1 MKSKLLLLL
10 AFAIFF
16 IPPSVFAG
24 CTFSVNGAA
33 STVTSSCSFD
43 NNIDGLDAGPGDGT
57 STTNT
62 GELKIA
68 GGTLTILATQEI
80 VLGKLTL
87 TGGSLAIIDGGKLS
101 IGKTLWYID
110 KDRDSYVTSLTPMLS
125 ASMPTGGI
133 RKSFLTPLGIDCN
146 DDDQAGQGIAVP
158 HVFIAH
164 TQCYVDADGDTY
176 TNGLAANTTCLN
188 TGSCATATRASLAS
202 NGATSSPYTAGRLAN
217 AANGTDCGDST
228 SNANNVYAH
237 SGATAYYSV
246 PFLNNSG
253 VSNYDYDCSS
263 GGTAA
268 GEVKDPSQP
277 IYVCNVTGCATHVFT
292 ISNGFAAATACG
304 ATGTWNVYAGAVAG
318 TCTTT
323 VAGAGTTCPAVTT
336 SSVAQKCH

>member
-10 AFAIFF
+10 AFAVFF
-16 IPPSVFAG
+16 VPSSVFAR
-24 CTFSVNGAA
+24 CTFTTNASI

-43 NNIDGLDAGPGDGT
+43 NNIDGLDVGPDGN

-87 TGGSLAIIDGGKLS
+87 TGGALAIIDGGKLS
-101 IGKTLWYID
+101 IGKTLWYVD
-110 KDRDSYVTSLTPMLS
+110 KDGDSYVTSLTPVLS
-125 ASMPTGGI
+125 ATKPVGGI
-133 RKSFLTPLGIDCN
+133 RKSFLSPLGIDCN
-146 DDDQAGQGIAVP
+146 DDDQAGGAGA

-164 TQCYVDADGDTY
+164 AQCYTDADGDNY

-188 TGSCATATRASLAS
+188 TASCETATRASLAS
-202 NGATSSPYTAGRLAN
+202 NGAAASTYTSGRLKN

-228 SNANNVYAH
+228 SNANNVNAH
-237 SGATAYYSV
+237 SGQTAYYSV

-263 GGTAA
+263 NGTAA

-277 IYVCNVTGCATHVFT
+277 TYVCNTTGCAFHIFT

-304 ATGTWNVYAGAVAG
+304 ATGAWKTYAGAVAG
-318 TCTTT
+318 TCRTM
-323 VAGAGTTCPAVTT
+323 VYRAGRTCPAVAT
-336 SSVAQKCH
+336 SGVAQKCH